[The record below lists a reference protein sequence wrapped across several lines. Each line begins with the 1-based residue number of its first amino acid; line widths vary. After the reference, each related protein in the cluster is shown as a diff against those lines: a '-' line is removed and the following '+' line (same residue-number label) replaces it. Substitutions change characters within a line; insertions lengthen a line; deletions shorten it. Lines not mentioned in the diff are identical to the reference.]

1 MHRESTKDKPLNTSV
16 DTSDSTATLAGPG
29 VSRRAFLHSSS
40 IIGITSVMATL
51 FPTASMANKLISL
64 APSVSSAGFAAL
76 VPPQPSRAEQAA
88 LKEFGY
94 ADVVLSPGRHQ
105 SQFESTVRTLL
116 AISDDNMLKPFR
128 ARAGLPA
135 PGQGIGGWYEYN
147 PAYDGT
153 KGGDAE
159 GFAPGHC
166 FGQWLSALAR
176 AYAINGSPEVLDK
189 LKRLLAG
196 YDKTICKEFY
206 ENFRFPAY
214 TYDKLV
220 CGLLDAY
227 RYAGL
232 KEALPI
238 LERTTEAALPNLP
251 PRALER
257 GELPPAH
264 PERDYSFTWDESYT
278 LPENLFLAYQL
289 GLGDKYRELAMRF
302 LMDKTYFVPLAQG
315 QNPLPGKHAYSYM
328 NALSSAM
335 RAHLVLDSNMHLDA
349 ARNALD
355 IIHAQSYVTGG
366 WGPDETFVEPGKG
379 TLGKSLFGTHHS
391 FETCGGYAHMKLT
404 RYLLR
409 VTRNARYGD
418 SMERVIQNTVLGVK
432 DMEPNGNAFYYSDY
446 NFNGHKD
453 FYWMKCPCCAGTL
466 PQIVADYRVCTYLKD
481 KDGPLV
487 NLYIPGTVT
496 WKQGGAKVSLTQKT
510 SYPLQEG
517 IDFTVSASVPQ
528 TFDLRLRIPE
538 WAGDRATIHVNDKL
552 VRKNHKPG
560 TFASVKRKWKE
571 GDRVSLSFP
580 LQLTLTTID
589 PEHPDLAALSY
600 GALALFAV
608 HASESEGTSADASK
622 AAGSGSGTGAGA
634 STGASAKVPKATKEE
649 LLAAKRSP
657 HRDDEWLVQT
667 SNGTMSFMPF
677 TSIKEQHYSAYVSIA

>member
-1 MHRESTKDKPLNTSV
+1 MHRKSTEEKDLKTTEDNSERAASL
-16 DTSDSTATLAGPG
+16 PG
-29 VSRRAFLHSSS
+29 LELSRRAFLQTSSL
-40 IIGITSVMATL
+40 IGMASAMATL
-51 FPTASMANKLISL
+51 FPAASMADKLMNFTPG
-64 APSVSSAGFAAL
+64 ASSASSATPMAPL
-76 VPPQPSRAEQAA
+76 PSRAEQAA
-88 LKEFGY
+88 LSEFGY
-94 ADVVLSPGRHQ
+94 ADVVLSRGLHQ
-105 SQFESTVRTLL
+105 TQFESTIKTLL

-135 PGQGIGGWYEYN
+135 PGEGIGGWYEYN

-153 KGGDAE
+153 RGGDAE

-176 AYAINGSPEVLDK
+176 AYAINGSAEVLDK

-214 TYDKLV
+214 TFDKLV

-251 PRALER
+251 PRALDR
-257 GELPPAH
+257 GEPLPAH
-264 PERDYSFTWDESYT
+264 PERDHSFRWDESYT
-278 LPENLFLAYQL
+278 LPENLFQAYEL

-302 LMDKTYFVPLAQG
+302 LLDKSYFVPLAQG

-335 RAHLVLDSNMHLDA
+335 RAHLVLDSKMHLDA

-355 IIHAQSYVTGG
+355 IIHTQSYVTGG

-379 TLGKSLFGTHHS
+379 TLGKSLLGTHHS

-409 VTRNARYGD
+409 VTRDARYGD
-418 SMERVIQNTVLGVK
+418 SMERIIQNTVLGAK
-432 DMEPNGNAFYYSDY
+432 DMKLDGSAFYYSDY

-466 PQIVADYRVCTYLKD
+466 PQIVADYRVCAYLKD
-481 KDGPLV
+481 TDGPLV
-487 NLYIPGTVT
+487 NLYIPGSVT
-496 WKQGGAKVSLTQKT
+496 WRQGDAKVSLTQR
-510 SYPLQEG
+510 SFYPLREG
-517 IDFTVSASVPQ
+517 IELTISASVPQ

-538 WAGDRATIHVNDKL
+538 WAGNRATICVNDKL
-552 VRKNHKPG
+552 VRGEHKPG
-560 TFASVKRKWKE
+560 TFASVKRKWRE
-571 GDRVSLSFP
+571 GDRVSLNFP
-580 LQLTLTTID
+580 IPLTLTPVD
-589 PEHPDLAALSY
+589 PEHPDLVALSY

-608 HASESEGTSADASK
+608 RESAGTGTTSTSA
-622 AAGSGSGTGAGA
+622 GAGA
-634 STGASAKVPKATKEE
+634 GAGAGGTIPKATKEE
-649 LLAAKRSP
+649 LLAAYRNP
-657 HRDDEWLVQT
+657 GRLDEWLVRT
-667 SNGTMSFMPF
+667 SNGTVSFMPF
-677 TSIKEQHYSAYVSIA
+677 TSIKEQHYSPYVSIA